1 MVPAGS
7 FHLPRPTIESPAM
20 KIGLPREVKDN
31 EYRVGMVPA
40 GVYSLVEDGHSVYV
54 QKGAGGGSGF
64 PDAEYVEAGAQLVD
78 TAEEV
83 YAFGDLVIKVK
94 EPAAGEFD
102 LLREGQVVFGYFH
115 LAPLPELTTVL
126 MRKKVTAVAYE
137 TITDD
142 HGRLPLLTPMS
153 EIAGR
158 MATIVGTYYLQKPWG
173 GRGVLLGGVPGVRP
187 ALVVVLG
194 AGTVGINAVKMA
206 MGLGAQV
213 SVLDVDVEK
222 LRYID
227 DLYFGRVETL
237 ISNKFQL
244 AEAVRRADL
253 VIGGV
258 LIPGANAPKLV
269 TRDMVANM
277 KPGSVVV
284 DVAVDQG
291 GCCETTRPTTHSDP
305 VYEVEGVIHYC
316 VTNMPGAVPRTS
328 TLALTNVTLPYA
340 RRMAWIGLE
349 EAARKDV
356 HLRNG
361 VNTYQGRLTCRPVS
375 EAQGLPFV
383 SMESLL

>member
-1 MVPAGS
+1 
-7 FHLPRPTIESPAM
+7 M

-31 EYRVGMVPA
+31 EYRVGLVPA
-40 GVYSLVEDGHSVYV
+40 GVYTLVEDGHSVYV
-54 QKGAGGGSGF
+54 ERGAGEGSGF
-64 PDAEYVEAGAQLVD
+64 SDEEYAGAGAQLAD
-78 TAEEV
+78 TADEV
-83 YAFGDLVIKVK
+83 FAVGDLIVKVK
-94 EPAAGEFD
+94 EPVDEEFD
-102 LLREGQVVFGYFH
+102 RLREGQVVFGYLH
-115 LAPLPELTTVL
+115 LAPLPELTRL
-126 MRKKVTAVAYE
+126 LLRKKVTAVAYE

-142 HGRLPLLTPMS
+142 RGHLPLLTPMS

-158 MATIVGTYYLQKPWG
+158 MATIVGTYYLQKPRG

-187 ALVVVLG
+187 ALVVVIG

-237 ISNKFQL
+237 MSNKLHL
-244 AEAVRRADL
+244 AEAMRRADL

-277 KPGSVVV
+277 KPGSVIV

-291 GCCETTRPTTHSDP
+291 GCCETTRPTTHSEP
-305 VYEVEGVIHYC
+305 VYEVEGVLHYC
-316 VTNMPGAVPRTS
+316 VTNMPGAMPRTS
-328 TLALTNVTLPYA
+328 TQALTNATFPYA
-340 RRMAWIGLE
+340 RRIAWVGLE
-349 EAARKDV
+349 EAVRRDP

-361 VNTYQGRLTCRPVS
+361 VNTYQGQVTCRPVS
-375 EAQGLPFV
+375 EAQGLPFAP
-383 SMESLL
+383 MGSLI

>member
-1 MVPAGS
+1 
-7 FHLPRPTIESPAM
+7 M

-78 TAEEV
+78 TAAEV

-94 EPAAGEFD
+94 EPVAGEFD

-126 MRKKVTAVAYE
+126 MRKQVTAVAYE

-142 HGRLPLLTPMS
+142 HGHLPLLTPMS